1 MGSDTRKIYEKYI
14 ADGPDTL
21 TLDQTREALA
31 FPEREPQ
38 VALEVRL
45 RLEAEKR
52 EAASEELA
60 RQTWLRQGGDA
71 SQFLRAYRELSADRR
86 KEAMAAAGEAARSAS
101 FRRMR
106 EGF

>member
-1 MGSDTRKIYEKYI
+1 MGSDTRKIYERYI

-60 RQTWLRQGGDA
+60 RRTWQRQGGDA
-71 SQFLRAYRELSADRR
+71 SQFQRAYRELSADRR
-86 KEAMAAAGEAARSAS
+86 KEAMAAAEEAARACSNRS
-101 FRRMR
+101 WRDF
-106 EGF
+106 